1 MVLQGRGLSFFQR
14 ISARQSSVLKRH
26 LDVPGR
32 PQLKEGAGRL
42 RGHDRVGYA
51 PRPVCLKLDV
61 FRRIANG
68 YALV

>member
-32 PQLKEGAGRL
+32 PSRLLKNPGERL
-42 RGHDRVGYA
+42 I
-51 PRPVCLKLDV
+51 LDTSC
-61 FRRIANG
+61 RH
-68 YALV
+68 

>member
-1 MVLQGRGLSFFQR
+1 MVLQGRGLSSFQR

-42 RGHDRVGYA
+42 RGHDRVGYVRGRCA
-51 PRPVCLKLDV
+51 
-61 FRRIANG
+61 
-68 YALV
+68 